1 MWSLIK
7 INSCKTAMLWWM
19 EMECSFSTKEIASVL
34 KKTFKMIKLLPSTTA
49 RIGS

>member
-1 MWSLIK
+1 VNPCRFHKYKDCYALVDG
-7 INSCKTAMLWWM
+7 N
-19 EMECSFSTKEIASVL
+19 ECSFSTKEIASVL